1 MVDFVLPKSVSSST
15 FVVNW
20 KPPKG
25 MVDFYKYTVK
35 RTTGEIFL
43 KNTTTR
49 TSFTVTNASFGVQY
63 NISVSALFQG
73 LVGEE
78 ITQVITIGKL
88 FYCRI
93 LCAMIS

>member
-35 RTTGEIFL
+35 RTTGEVFL

-49 TSFTVTNASFGVQY
+49 TSFTAGPVSSRFNRFYQIGPRTLKGPRASGGPFLYCEVQ
-63 NISVSALFQG
+63 NTTEDV
-73 LVGEE
+73 
-78 ITQVITIGKL
+78 K
-88 FYCRI
+88 
-93 LCAMIS
+93 